1 LKYEEGD
8 SRGPEEVERELA
20 RLVFKSTPSGL
31 RQKALDAASEARR
44 NAVLTPA
51 LRFAAVACSVLLPLV
66 LGTEP
71 ILRRAESSRLNAL
84 LDVRAAGPSP
94 GGEASELADVL
105 GSGEHEAD
113 TVTKLQAMA
122 AKALRKEREGDFV
135 EAQKR
140 LKGWLENETSE
151 DPF

>member
-44 NAVLTPA
+44 NAVLTPS
-51 LRFAAVACSVLLPLV
+51 LRFAAVVCSVLLALV
-66 LGTEP
+66 LGTDP
-71 ILRRAESSRLNAL
+71 VLRRAESSRLSAL
-84 LDVRAAGPSP
+84 LDGRSAGQVP
-94 GGEASELADVL
+94 GGEVSEIADVL

-113 TVTKLQAMA
+113 TLAKLQAMA
-122 AKALRKEREGDFV
+122 AKALRKERESDFV
-135 EAQKR
+135 GAQKR

-151 DPF
+151 DHF